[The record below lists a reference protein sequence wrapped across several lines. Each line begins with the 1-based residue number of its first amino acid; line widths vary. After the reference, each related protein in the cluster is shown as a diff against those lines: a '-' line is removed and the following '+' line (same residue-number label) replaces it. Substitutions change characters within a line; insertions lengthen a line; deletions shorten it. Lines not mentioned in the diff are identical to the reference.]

1 MDLEEGLK
9 GWMSMWLL
17 DEGEGVVVHEL
28 SFATQQVAV
37 ATKKIEDLEKRNQ
50 LMVKIV
56 SIERHE
62 PLQTYKETQNIQ
74 LTKATTLSFNQNFHF
89 IK

>member
-1 MDLEEGLK
+1 
-9 GWMSMWLL
+9 MWLL

-37 ATKKIEDLEKRNQ
+37 ATKKVEDLEKKGN
-50 LMVKIV
+50 LLVVKIA

-74 LTKATTLSFNQNFHF
+74 LTKATNT
-89 IK
+89 

>member
-37 ATKKIEDLEKRNQ
+37 ATKKVEDLEK
-50 LMVKIV
+50 
-56 SIERHE
+56 
-62 PLQTYKETQNIQ
+62 KEIY
-74 LTKATTLSFNQNFHF
+74 
-89 IK
+89 

>member
-37 ATKKIEDLEKRNQ
+37 ATKKIEDLEKKEIYWWLKLLALNATN
-50 LMVKIV
+50 LCKYIKKLKIF
-56 SIERHE
+56 S
-62 PLQTYKETQNIQ
+62 
-74 LTKATTLSFNQNFHF
+74 
-89 IK
+89 

>member
-28 SFATQQVAV
+28 GFATQQVAV
-37 ATKKIEDLEKRNQ
+37 ATKKIKDLEKKEIYWWLKLLALNATS
-50 LMVKIV
+50 LCKHIKILKILV
-56 SIERHE
+56 NKGYN
-62 PLQTYKETQNIQ
+62 T
-74 LTKATTLSFNQNFHF
+74 
-89 IK
+89 